1 MKKIYILVEGNEIH
15 NQQLDVFGTR
25 EEAETAMRERFFALL
40 SPDAREKDRGEFY
53 KIHSDWAWI
62 NWELSKDE
70 LETDWQI
77 WEKEVQL

>member
-25 EEAETAMRERFFALL
+25 EEAETAMRERFFAIL
-40 SPDAREKDRGEFY
+40 SPDAREEDRGEFY
-53 KIHSDWAWI
+53 EIHSDWAWI